1 MSLSRTI
8 FSLPPDQQKEAIMS
22 LARKALLRGR
32 ELAGSARDEFDKLTR
47 PLLHAKPA
55 AGVSKDELKTLRQEW
70 RALFQKVRSE
80 EPSEGRNHENAGNG
94 I

>member
-22 LARKALLRGR
+22 LARTSLLRGR
-32 ELAGSARDEFDKLTR
+32 ERGGSARDEFDKLTR
-47 PLLHAKPA
+47 PLLHAKHA
-55 AGVSKDELKTLRQEW
+55 AGASKDELKALRQEW
-70 RALFQKVRSE
+70 RALYQKVRGE
-80 EPSEGRNHENAGNG
+80 APSEGTKHENAR